1 MKFSHH
7 VLFEKWPCFSL
18 FAKKRE
24 RPAKEVAMSHH
35 RILIKVANHQ
45 MHCPPTSNPIL
56 CLATLE
62 LTNTIPEEPFCN
74 DVS

>member
-1 MKFSHH
+1 
-7 VLFEKWPCFSL
+7 
-18 FAKKRE
+18 
-24 RPAKEVAMSHH
+24 MSHH